1 MRRKTRQIDA
11 ISEQE
16 PEIRI
21 LKVVLVGEDG
31 ADTSFGHYMKGIYV
45 EEGGTLDIHGKEKLP
60 WTRLT
65 ASLLPQSGFFNIHL
79 GTIHLRRQHV
89 LCGRGITF
97 ISILLECRW

>member
-1 MRRKTRQIDA
+1 MDLAYLPLAAWRQKVPV
-11 ISEQE
+11 SEQE

-65 ASLLPQSGFFNIHL
+65 AARSACWGCARAD
-79 GTIHLRRQHV
+79 TRRAT
-89 LCGRGITF
+89 GRGWAAWRGTA
-97 ISILLECRW
+97 RRAP

>member
-1 MRRKTRQIDA
+1 MYLFNCRKTRQIDA

-31 ADTSFGHYMKGIYV
+31 ADTSFGHYAKGIYV

-65 ASLLPQSGFFNIHL
+65 ASLMPQSGFFDIHL
-79 GTIHLRRQHV
+79 AEEPVGWKMGDKVMIAYFRFL
-89 LCGRGITF
+89 F
-97 ISILLECRW
+97 